1 VTPEAN
7 QFLDQQLLLKQLVFT
22 AITRLGS
29 WGCLWIVCG
38 RVLLALLGFGRVTV
52 HVVCACPT
60 QTSSASALV
69 EGRGFELVSGI
80 RLSIPDRNKR
90 NGLFPQIARKLR
102 ISLTEKGPDI
112 LQLGKEPLLLNRR
125 FDPHA
130 LAGQCQPGDV
140 IGLWCPLFRLNF
152 LSALLTSVHEAHLL
166 KIF

>member
-1 VTPEAN
+1 MGEFCWLCWVWTSDSP
-7 QFLDQQLLLKQLVFT
+7 
-22 AITRLGS
+22 
-29 WGCLWIVCG
+29 CLYVPAPH
-38 RVLLALLGFGRVTV
+38 RPPLHL
-52 HVVCACPT
+52 P
-60 QTSSASALV
+60 LV

-90 NGLFPQIARKLR
+90 NGLFPQIERKLR
-102 ISLTEKGPDI
+102 ISLTEKGSDI

-130 LAGQCQPGDV
+130 LGGQCQPEDV